1 MPGLSGDSSSSRI
14 TGLLRKEFPSLGD
27 LYREFHSHPELSG
40 QEEWTSRRLAIEL
53 ETVGCTVTQGIGGFG
68 MVALMRNGVGPVL
81 MLRADMDALPVR
93 EETGLPYASTIK
105 MIDSQGRTVDVM
117 HACGHDL
124 HMTALVGA
132 ARVLGALMDRWK
144 GTLIL
149 IGQPSDEMV
158 SGAARMIEAGL
169 YSRFPRPDAAIS
181 FHVAP
186 ELPIGIIGYR
196 EDIIS
201 AGSESLDI
209 VVRGIGG
216 HAAHPEKTRDPV
228 VIAAQIILAYQ
239 TIVSREI
246 SPDEMAILTVA
257 SVHGGLKHNAIPN
270 EIELQVNIRYFHQ
283 PVRDQLL
290 DAIKRVSDGIA
301 RSAGLPPDLLPEITL
316 LPESVPPV
324 RNDPVI
330 TSRVTAAFLK
340 VYGPDRVRYIEPSSG
355 SEDFGIFGAVE
366 PPVPICYF
374 RVGCGDGSCGFLH
387 SSRFAPDPE
396 IITNASHALVI
407 AALELLS
414 SEKEGIYT
422 EGV

>member
-1 MPGLSGDSSSSRI
+1 MALYPED
-14 TGLLRKEFPSLGD
+14 PSLSVIDRLLGAERSSLED
-27 LYREFHSHPELSG
+27 LYREFHAHPELSG
-40 QEEWTSRRLAIEL
+40 QEEWTSRRLASAL
-53 ETVGCTVTQGIGGFG
+53 ESAGCTVTRGIGGFG
-68 MVALMRNGVGPVL
+68 VVGLMQNGQGPVI

-93 EETGLPYASTIK
+93 EETGLPYESTIT
-105 MIDSQGRTVDVM
+105 MDDPQGRTVAVM

-132 ARVLGALMDRWK
+132 ARVLGSLRDSWN
-144 GTLIL
+144 GTLVL
-149 IGQPSDEMV
+149 IGQPSEEMV
-158 SGAARMIEAGL
+158 SGAARMIGDGL
-169 YSRFPRPDAAIS
+169 YSRFPRPDAALA

-186 ELPIGIIGYR
+186 ELPSGTIGYR
-196 EDIIS
+196 EGLIS

-228 VIAAQIILAYQ
+228 VIAAQIILACQ
-239 TIVSREI
+239 TIISREVP
-246 SPDEMAILTVA
+246 PDEMAILTVA
-257 SVHGGLKHNAIPN
+257 SVHGGLKHNAIPD
-270 EIELQVNIRYFHQ
+270 EVELQVNIRYFLH

-290 DAIKRVSDGIA
+290 HAIKRVADGIA
-301 RSAGLPPDLLPEITL
+301 QSAGLPPDQIPEITL

-330 TSRVTAAFLK
+330 TSRVAAAFLK
-340 VYGPDRVRYIEPSSG
+340 VYGPERVRRIEPSTG

-374 RVGCGDGSCGFLH
+374 RVGCGNGSCGFLH

-396 IITNASHALVI
+396 IIGNAAQALII
-407 AALELLS
+407 AALELLLPEPGGS
-414 SEKEGIYT
+414 
-422 EGV
+422 

>member
-1 MPGLSGDSSSSRI
+1 MALHPEGTSLSAIDRLLGAERSS
-14 TGLLRKEFPSLGD
+14 LED
-27 LYREFHSHPELSG
+27 LYREFHAHPELSG
-40 QEEWTSRRLAIEL
+40 QEEWTSRRLASAL
-53 ETVGCTVTQGIGGFG
+53 EAAGCTVSRGIGGFG
-68 MVALMRNGVGPVL
+68 VVGLMQNGQGPVI

-93 EETGLPYASTIK
+93 EETGLPYASTIT
-105 MIDSQGRTVDVM
+105 MDDPQGRTVAVM

-132 ARVLGALMDRWK
+132 ARVLGSLKDRWN
-144 GTLIL
+144 GTLVL
-149 IGQPSDEMV
+149 IGQPSEEMV
-158 SGAARMIEAGL
+158 SGAARMIGDGL
-169 YSRFPRPDAAIS
+169 YSRFPRPDAALS

-186 ELPIGIIGYR
+186 ELPSGSIGYR
-196 EDIIS
+196 EGLIS

-228 VIAAQIILAYQ
+228 VIAAQIILACQ
-239 TIVSREI
+239 TIISREI
-246 SPDEMAILTVA
+246 PPDEMAILTVA
-257 SVHGGLKHNAIPN
+257 SVHGGLKHNAIPD
-270 EIELQVNIRYFHQ
+270 EVELQVNIRYFYH

-290 DAIKRVSDGIA
+290 HAIKRVADGIA
-301 RSAGLPPDLLPEITL
+301 QSAGLPPDQIPEITL

-330 TSRVTAAFLK
+330 TSRVAAAFLR
-340 VYGPDRVRYIEPSSG
+340 VYRPERVRRIEPSTG

-374 RVGCGDGSCGFLH
+374 RVGCGNGSCGFLH

-396 IITNASHALVI
+396 IIGNAAQALVI

-414 SEKEGIYT
+414 PETGGS
-422 EGV
+422 